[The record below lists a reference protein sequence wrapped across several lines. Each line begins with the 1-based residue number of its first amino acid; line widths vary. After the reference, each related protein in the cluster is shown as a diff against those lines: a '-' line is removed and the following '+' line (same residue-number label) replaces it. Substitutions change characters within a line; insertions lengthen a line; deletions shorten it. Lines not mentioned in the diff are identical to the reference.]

1 MRNLGCL
8 LLLIVIPITIRPAR
22 ADEPAAPP
30 PRAEAPPPATP
41 AKPSVSPPHPV
52 VLYIQD
58 WAHLAEV
65 TRSDEQIFSRADDLT
80 DRESGS
86 RQIAVV
92 GFLLGGSLATVA
104 TVSRLSTDHWTDFT
118 KWGLAAGVSGAAVG
132 WAIAW
137 LVAPSHSDLVSV
149 VNEWNQRHPDRPLA
163 P

>member
-1 MRNLGCL
+1 MRKLGCL
-8 LLLIVIPITIRPAR
+8 LLLLVIPITPRSAR

-30 PRAEAPPPATP
+30 PRVEAPLPTTP

-52 VLYIQD
+52 ILYIQD
-58 WAHLAEV
+58 WGHLAEV
-65 TRSDEQIFSRADDLT
+65 TRSDEQIFSRVADLT
-80 DRESGS
+80 DRESAS

-92 GFLLGGSLATVA
+92 AFLVGGSVATVA
-104 TVSRLSTDHWTDFT
+104 TVSRLSTDHWTDST
-118 KWGLAAGVSGAAVG
+118 KWSVAAGVSGAIVG

-137 LVAPSHSDLVSV
+137 LVAPAHSDLVSV